1 MKYLINDRVLYDTE
15 RDVLQDCNGIFEEVA
30 LSPRSVSLLLSY
42 LIGQTGVLLPKAE
55 LGTNA
60 LTGTGYSGSESNIN
74 KSISLLRRSFKD
86 LGIDGNIIKTIPG
99 EGFVFDAT
107 VEEYKVNNKKRKKTV
122 FIDLFIKR
130 KSIILMTTSFFLISL
145 IYLFYLNS
153 VDCII
158 INNGEDV
165 KKHEVMSLF
174 PEFKT
179 CKMNSV
185 TVNSAHSD
193 NKRQYILTSNC
204 HEDNNYCTNNIRV
217 HNYD

>member
-1 MKYLINDRVLYDTE
+1 
-15 RDVLQDCNGIFEEVA
+15 
-30 LSPRSVSLLLSY
+30 
-42 LIGQTGVLLPKAE
+42 
-55 LGTNA
+55 
-60 LTGTGYSGSESNIN
+60 
-74 KSISLLRRSFKD
+74 
-86 LGIDGNIIKTIPG
+86 
-99 EGFVFDAT
+99 
-107 VEEYKVNNKKRKKTV
+107 
-122 FIDLFIKR
+122 
-130 KSIILMTTSFFLISL
+130 MTTSFFLISL
-145 IYLFYLNS
+145 IYLFYRNS